1 MKLFRFCVHV
11 IIFKR
16 NLFYFVNFSQ
26 VFTKDGQFKFAFG
39 MPGKEEGKLWYP
51 RKIAVLKDSG
61 NFVVCDRG
69 NERSRMQIFSR
80 MGHYVRR
87 IQIRFIDIV
96 AGLAI
101 DRFNRIVAVDS
112 VTPTI
117 FILSEDG
124 ALLKYIGK

>member
-1 MKLFRFCVHV
+1 
-11 IIFKR
+11 
-16 NLFYFVNFSQ
+16 
-26 VFTKDGQFKFAFG
+26 

-87 IQIRFIDIV
+87 IQIRFHTIIGPMG
-96 AGLAI
+96 AETATAHLHAI
-101 DRFNRIVAVDS
+101 W
-112 VTPTI
+112 
-117 FILSEDG
+117 
-124 ALLKYIGK
+124 